1 MIAWDIDN
9 DLNTLEIK
17 DATLEDSGEYTIEA
31 VSELGT
37 VQTTVVV
44 RVQEQPNDVS
54 EAVCIEETSLQEPTE
69 AAESDEKLAELT
81 VVPEIVIQPE
91 DVKATPGETIK
102 LLCKIKG
109 WKLHVLVRFDRLHGL
124 SITTM
129 YKANQHSFILIVV
142 SHINDLSDC
151 YFLNIYNNFIDFGI
165 IVYKIYMYIIARWP
179 NSILCFIPYM
189 YS

>member
-44 RVQEQPNDVS
+44 TVQEQPNDVS

-69 AAESDEKLAELT
+69 AAESELT

-91 DVKATPGETIK
+91 DVKATPGETIR

-142 SHINDLSDC
+142 SHINYLSDC
-151 YFLNIYNNFIDFGI
+151 YVLNIYNNI
-165 IVYKIYMYIIARWP
+165 
-179 NSILCFIPYM
+179 SISVLYCIR
-189 YS
+189 

>member
-44 RVQEQPNDVS
+44 TVQEQPNDVS

-69 AAESDEKLAELT
+69 AAESELT

-91 DVKATPGETIK
+91 DVKATPGETIR

-151 YFLNIYNNFIDFGI
+151 YVLNIYNN
-165 IVYKIYMYIIARWP
+165 
-179 NSILCFIPYM
+179 ILISVLYCIR
-189 YS
+189 